1 MVRPDRLAGGDGEA
15 LALVHGQ
22 GAPGAAG
29 AEPVDAPGLEM
40 ADHLRRWNHHAVHVV
55 QRMQTDA
62 RQPVVQPERVGTG
75 GKGLRQGQACTIL
88 APMPEQCLR
97 TGHASL
103 LQRFGKIDRLAVLAQ
118 SHEHRHLAC
127 RAAAEAELDAVDQ
140 PVQALR
146 GIQLAAEQLVAQ
158 GGPGRLAPEIER
170 EAVGLGE
177 ALGGGHDQRGRI
189 GQRHE
194 TDVQGAL
201 FPVRRNRRPRPGCVS
216 LCLSSP
222 PRVREGGAGRPVF
235 QCAGAVVGALFHS
248 CHSKRYARRRGG
260 FRRARKSPARGG
272 ACSTRRWIRPGRP
285 GSWRSQPLRGTRRSG
300 RS

>member
-1 MVRPDRLAGGDGEA
+1 
-15 LALVHGQ
+15 
-22 GAPGAAG
+22 
-29 AEPVDAPGLEM
+29 M

-201 FPVRRNRRPRPGCVS
+201 SGASEPPAQAWLRIALSVITTSSAGGRRGPSRFPVRR
-216 LCLSSP
+216 
-222 PRVREGGAGRPVF
+222 
-235 QCAGAVVGALFHS
+235 
-248 CHSKRYARRRGG
+248 RRR
-260 FRRARKSPARGG
+260 RRAFP
-272 ACSTRRWIRPGRP
+272 
-285 GSWRSQPLRGTRRSG
+285 
-300 RS
+300 

>member
-1 MVRPDRLAGGDGEA
+1 
-15 LALVHGQ
+15 
-22 GAPGAAG
+22 
-29 AEPVDAPGLEM
+29 M

-201 FPVRRNRRPRPGCVS
+201 FRCVGTAGPGLAAYRSVCHHHLECGRAARVVPF
-216 LCLSSP
+216 SSAP
-222 PRVREGGAGRPVF
+222 APSSARFSIAATASAMPGGAGFSP
-235 QCAGAVVGALFHS
+235 G
-248 CHSKRYARRRGG
+248 
-260 FRRARKSPARGG
+260 RKAPHGG

>member
-1 MVRPDRLAGGDGEA
+1 M
-15 LALVHGQ
+15 
-22 GAPGAAG
+22 
-29 AEPVDAPGLEM
+29 
-40 ADHLRRWNHHAVHVV
+40 HVV

-158 GGPGRLAPEIER
+158 GGPGR
-170 EAVGLGE
+170 
-177 ALGGGHDQRGRI
+177 
-189 GQRHE
+189 
-194 TDVQGAL
+194 
-201 FPVRRNRRPRPGCVS
+201 
-216 LCLSSP
+216 
-222 PRVREGGAGRPVF
+222 
-235 QCAGAVVGALFHS
+235 VGA
-248 CHSKRYARRRGG
+248 
-260 FRRARKSPARGG
+260 
-272 ACSTRRWIRPGRP
+272 
-285 GSWRSQPLRGTRRSG
+285 
-300 RS
+300 